1 MWLVLA
7 ASSLTPPRA
16 WRLPPSALRAGSAAV
31 CEADG
36 GGGGGEQNARSIPP
50 PLPASTDPFVLLGL
64 DHSSAGDIAA
74 IKSAYH
80 RLTKARLLVTA
91 STPVRLRQRI
101 HDDFSRAMAVRRA
114 ERAEGRHEALR
125 AVQDAVAAE
134 VAGLRAELAAAKEE
148 VRQAAEARA
157 AHEASRTALREEH
170 AALLAEHA
178 AQEEELNRPW
188 YQQDPRP
195 DRRIG
200 RRRGG

>member
-16 WRLPPSALRAGSAAV
+16 WRLPPSTLRAGSAAV

-80 RLTKARLLVTA
+80 RLTKARLSSGPLFLHSPSAPLLHDTPKAKPSPLWAPGTPPRQPRHRLDARPAATA
-91 STPVRLRQRI
+91 DPRRLFAGQRGVR
-101 HDDFSRAMAVRRA
+101 
-114 ERAEGRHEALR
+114 G
-125 AVQDAVAAE
+125 
-134 VAGLRAELAAAKEE
+134 GAAA
-148 VRQAAEARA
+148 AAPTAQR
-157 AHEASRTALREEH
+157 HIHVYASPA
-170 AALLAEHA
+170 
-178 AQEEELNRPW
+178 PSS
-188 YQQDPRP
+188 PRSA
-195 DRRIG
+195 
-200 RRRGG
+200 